1 VPITHLV
8 FDLDDTL
15 YPPGNGLWHDIGERI
30 NQFMIER
37 AGIAPDQVDAVRGQY
52 LQTHGTT
59 LRGLM
64 TDHPINPDEYL
75 AFVHDIDLSR
85 YLAPDP
91 ALEAMLAAL
100 PQPKAIFTNSDVRHT
115 SRVLNLLGVACHFQT
130 IVDIRAVNF
139 ENKPRPKAYEALLDR
154 LGVPATHCIYVEDS
168 VRNLRPAKALGM
180 TTILVGDGSGPDP
193 AVDFRVGTI
202 LEAGPVI
209 QKLVNGGHL

>member
-1 VPITHLV
+1 MPITHLV

-15 YPPGNGLWHDIGERI
+15 YPPGNGLWDEIGERI

-37 AGIAPDQVDAVRGQY
+37 LGIAPDQVNAVRRQY
-52 LQTHGTT
+52 LQMHGAT

-64 TDHPINPDEYL
+64 DDFPINPDEYL
-75 AFVHDIDLSR
+75 NFVHDIDLAR

-100 PQPKAIFTNSDVRHT
+100 PQPKAIFTNSDTGHT
-115 SRVLNLLGVACHFQT
+115 NRVLDLLGIVRHFQT
-130 IVDIRAVNF
+130 VVDIRTMGF
-139 ENKPRPKAYEALLDR
+139 ENKPRPQSYAALLNH
-154 LGVPATHCIYVEDS
+154 LNVPANYCAYVEDS

-180 TTILVGDGSGPDP
+180 TTILVGDGATSDP

-202 LEAGPVI
+202 LEAGAVL
-209 QKLVNGGHL
+209 QRLSFVV

>member
-1 VPITHLV
+1 
-8 FDLDDTL
+8 
-15 YPPGNGLWHDIGERI
+15 
-30 NQFMIER
+30 
-37 AGIAPDQVDAVRGQY
+37 
-52 LQTHGTT
+52 
-59 LRGLM
+59 M

>member
-15 YPPGNGLWHDIGERI
+15 YPPGNGLWDEIGERI

-37 AGIAPDQVDAVRGQY
+37 LGIAPDQVNAVRRQY
-52 LQTHGTT
+52 LQMHGAT

-64 TDHPINPDEYL
+64 DDFPINPDEYL
-75 AFVHDIDLSR
+75 NFVHDIDLAR

-100 PQPKAIFTNSDVRHT
+100 PQPKAIFTNSDTGHT
-115 SRVLNLLGVACHFQT
+115 NRVLDLLGIVRHFQT
-130 IVDIRAVNF
+130 VVDIRTMGF
-139 ENKPRPKAYEALLDR
+139 ENKPRPQSYAALLNH
-154 LGVPATHCIYVEDS
+154 LNVPANYCAYVEDS

-180 TTILVGDGSGPDP
+180 TTILVGDGATSDP

-202 LEAGPVI
+202 LEAGAVL
-209 QKLVNGGHL
+209 QRLSFVV